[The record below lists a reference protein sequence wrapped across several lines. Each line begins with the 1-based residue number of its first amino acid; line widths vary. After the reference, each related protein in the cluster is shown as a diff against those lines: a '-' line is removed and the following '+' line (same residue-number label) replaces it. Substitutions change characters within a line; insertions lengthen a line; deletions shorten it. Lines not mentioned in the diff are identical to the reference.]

1 MRLLAGVLTGVAVA
15 AIVASIMGVPV
26 QLPRLRRERAE
37 KPRLFRHFEAEGVPA
52 SRALAVSGGLGI
64 AVYSVVFATTA
75 SSFLGLLFAGVVA
88 ALPSSFYG
96 ARGRKRDK
104 EQRDAWPDSLR
115 ALVGSLHAGRSLH
128 EALVDLAV
136 GGPVPLRRVFTR
148 YHDLTNLAVPEAEAL
163 GVVRD
168 ELADPVADR
177 VFEVLIIASDK
188 GSRIALRVLSD
199 LADAVTG
206 DIQLMEK
213 LDTAD
218 TEQRINTWAV
228 FTIPWLTL
236 LMLTARPG
244 DFRDYYA
251 GSEGSS
257 VMVIGALMSLV
268 GMLLIRRLMK
278 RPTEPRVLLS
288 GDREEDR

>member
-1 MRLLAGVLTGVAVA
+1 VRLLAGILTGLAVA
-15 AIVASIMGVPV
+15 AVVASIMGVPV
-26 QLPRLRRERAE
+26 GLPRLRRERSSR
-37 KPRLFRHFEAEGVPA
+37 PRLFHHFEAEGVPA
-52 SRALAVSGGLGI
+52 SRALAVSVGLGV
-64 AVYSVVFATTA
+64 AVYSVVFATTESA
-75 SSFLGLLFAGVVA
+75 FLGLLFAGVVA
-88 ALPSSFYG
+88 VLPSSFYG
-96 ARGRKRDK
+96 SRGRKRDK
-104 EQRDAWPDSLR
+104 EQRAAWPDALR
-115 ALVGSLHAGRSLH
+115 GLVASLHAGRSLH

-136 GGPVPLRRVFTR
+136 GGPVPLRRVFGR

-177 VFEVLIIASDK
+177 VFEVLVIATDK

-199 LADAVTG
+199 LADAVTS
-206 DIQLMEK
+206 DIQLVEK

-244 DFRDYYA
+244 DFRDFYSGPD
-251 GSEGSS
+251 GST
-257 VMVIGALMSLV
+257 VMVIGAAMSLG
-268 GMLLIRRLMK
+268 GMLLIRRLMR
-278 RPTEPRVLLS
+278 RPSEPRVLLS
-288 GDREEDR
+288 GDRKEER

>member
-1 MRLLAGVLTGVAVA
+1 MRLLAGVLTGIAVA
-15 AIVASIMGVPV
+15 AVVASLMGVPV
-26 QLPRLRRERAE
+26 RLPERRRDRP
-37 KPRLFRHFEAEGVPA
+37 KPRLFRHFEAEGVPV
-52 SRALAVSGGLGI
+52 SRALAVSVGAGV
-64 AVYSVVFATTA
+64 AVYSVVYAATE
-75 SSFLGLLFAGVVA
+75 SSMLGLLFAGVVGV
-88 ALPSSFYG
+88 LPSSFYG
-96 ARGRKRDK
+96 GRGRKRDK
-104 EQRDAWPDSLR
+104 EQREAWPDALR
-115 ALVGSLHAGRSLH
+115 GLVASLHAGRSLH
-128 EALVDLAV
+128 EALVDLAI
-136 GGPVPLRRVFTR
+136 GGPVPMRRVFTS

-206 DIQLMEK
+206 DIQLVEK

-236 LMLTARPG
+236 LLLTSRPG
-244 DFRDYYA
+244 SFRDFYA
-251 GSEGSS
+251 GPDGSTT
-257 VMVIGALMSLV
+257 MVIGAVMSLAGFV
-268 GMLLIRRLMK
+268 VIKRLM
-278 RPTEPRVLLS
+278 RRATEPRVLLS
-288 GDREEDR
+288 RDREDG

>member
-1 MRLLAGVLTGVAVA
+1 LLAGILTGLAVA
-15 AIVASIMGVPV
+15 AAVASFMGVPV
-26 QLPRLRRERAE
+26 QLPQRRRDRER
-37 KPRLFRHFEAEGVPA
+37 PRLFRHFETEGVPV
-52 SRALAVSGGLGI
+52 SRALAVSVGLGV
-64 AVYSVVFATTA
+64 AVYSVVFATTG

-88 ALPSSFYG
+88 VLPSSFYG
-96 ARGRKRDK
+96 SRGRKRDR
-104 EQRDAWPDSLR
+104 EQRASWPDALR
-115 ALVGSLHAGRSLH
+115 GLVGSLHAGRSLH

-136 GGPVPLRRVFTR
+136 SGPVPLRRVFTR

-199 LADAVTG
+199 VADAVTS

-228 FTIPWLTL
+228 FVIPWLTL
-236 LMLTARPG
+236 MLLTAKAG
-244 DFRDYYA
+244 SFRDFYS
-251 GSEGSS
+251 GPDGTRIL
-257 VMVIGALMSLV
+257 VIGAMMSL
-268 GMLLIRRLMK
+268 GGLALIRRLMK

-288 GDREEDR
+288 RDEVDA